1 MDIHRYFIPSW
12 RCTPGNCSGH
22 YALCLMVGLVEG
34 LTRVS
39 VVVCAG
45 DERGTRSSKQET
57 LLYSMWSALPQ
68 TTLGTLFTKAVVERG
83 A

>member
-22 YALCLMVGLVEG
+22 YALCLTVGLVEG

-39 VVVCAG
+39 VVAVP
-45 DERGTRSSKQET
+45 ET
-57 LLYSMWSALPQ
+57 N
-68 TTLGTLFTKAVVERG
+68 VEQG
-83 A
+83 AANEKL